1 MFTITK
7 NYKFKILYL
16 FILNF
21 LVFLNYRIF
30 LLAFIIF
37 IFLYIDSEFSFNK
50 NESILLKLI
59 PLSYYFNAIYSTF
72 KENPYSSFF
81 WDMQNFLH
89 YLRCNAGSFIHNY
102 RFLNEKI
109 SCPDSIGYGL
119 LTEFIQFTFDD
130 IWLITFLIGTIFC
143 LVVLIYLFNVKEN
156 LLLIVSVLISPG
168 FHFLVFSLNTDLFVF
183 LYICALLKKN
193 ITGFNNVNFIILTI
207 FTLIKSYTIVLFA
220 GYLLIF
226 IFKKQL
232 KYVVFTSIYFI
243 FNMSIIIFHYY
254 IQDSLLPLP
263 ISFTRS
269 FGLLHDFTLLN
280 SYIGF
285 DEAIYLLIIFL
296 TVLILLRKKIKFNN
310 FEIFINRLSVDQ
322 TIILFPL
329 CFLINIYANWGY
341 KFIFNSLF
349 IYLIYKSIN
358 KSLKIVLILVNL
370 LVTSYYSIGWG
381 FTENLSNLL
390 IISASKLLFYF
401 YFVFSIYVFILT
413 ILNEVNK
420 K

>member
-1 MFTITK
+1 MNVFTITK

-59 PLSYYFNAIYSTF
+59 PLSYYFNAIYGTF

-207 FTLIKSYTIVLFA
+207 FTLIKSYTIVLFV

-226 IFKKQL
+226 IL
-232 KYVVFTSIYFI
+232 K
-243 FNMSIIIFHYY
+243 N
-254 IQDSLLPLP
+254 
-263 ISFTRS
+263 
-269 FGLLHDFTLLN
+269 
-280 SYIGF
+280 
-285 DEAIYLLIIFL
+285 
-296 TVLILLRKKIKFNN
+296 
-310 FEIFINRLSVDQ
+310 
-322 TIILFPL
+322 
-329 CFLINIYANWGY
+329 
-341 KFIFNSLF
+341 
-349 IYLIYKSIN
+349 
-358 KSLKIVLILVNL
+358 
-370 LVTSYYSIGWG
+370 
-381 FTENLSNLL
+381 NLSMLFLL
-390 IISASKLLFYF
+390 YLFY
-401 YFVFSIYVFILT
+401 L
-413 ILNEVNK
+413 
-420 K
+420 